1 MLELEGCRLLAA
13 QPTSGTHPYY
23 KFPCDLEVANFI
35 TNLVNDKTAVLCED
49 WETMLQYFD
58 GAIYLSC
65 TCSAANNMR
74 F

>member
-49 WETMLQYFD
+49 
-58 GAIYLSC
+58 
-65 TCSAANNMR
+65 
-74 F
+74 